1 MENSA
6 TLQLL
11 YHRLP
16 QTIKNVLVAPE
27 TGEMIF
33 KACTKHGIA
42 ARVSAYSG
50 LVGMVLLGE
59 LHPNLL
65 VKNIVEK
72 EGLDIE
78 KAKAVAIDIS
88 VSVFQPVK
96 QELISLYGISPKA
109 PDPIAAPEPPKQPV
123 APSAPPPTPAARQ
136 ENPLA
141 SPPPPT
147 LSLRPEPKLEGNIVN
162 LKGETPQP

>member
-1 MENSA
+1 MENTA

-16 QTIKNVLVAPE
+16 QTIKNALVAPE

-33 KACTKHGIA
+33 RACTKHGVA
-42 ARVSAYSG
+42 AHVSAYSG

-72 EGLDIE
+72 EGLDVE
-78 KAKAVAIDIS
+78 KAKAIAIDIS

-96 QELISLYGISPKA
+96 QELISLYGIPPKT
-109 PDPIAAPEPPKQPV
+109 PDPIATPEPPKQTVTP
-123 APSAPPPTPAARQ
+123 PTPPPTPSSRQ
-136 ENPLA
+136 ENPLV

-147 LSLRPEPKLEGNIVN
+147 LPPRPEPKLDGNIVN
-162 LKGETPQP
+162 LKGENPQP